1 MRLLAICPPPLP
13 PAVAALGW
21 PVFGG
26 RRVRVGLLPVIALT
40 HLFLVATLWAVPE
53 PAALGGWIA
62 ADPLGLTVLTL
73 TSVLFLV
80 TVTYTVGYLRREK
93 PRSGRVFAGG
103 LLAFLSAASV
113 VSLAQHLAML
123 WVGMEATTL
132 AVAPLVFLR
141 RDRRSLEATWK
152 DLVISSVGTAPPLLG
167 TLFLATAQADVPGR
181 PLVRPARS
189 HRAR

>member
-13 PAVAALGW
+13 PAVAALGL
-21 PVFGG
+21 PVFRG
-26 RRVRVGLLPVIALT
+26 RRVPVGLLAVIALT

-132 AVAPLVFLR
+132 SVAPLIFLR
-141 RDRRSLEATWK
+141 RDRRSLEATWMY
-152 DLVISSVGTAPPLLG
+152 LVISSVGIALALLSPF
-167 TLFLATAQADVPGR
+167 FLPTPQLAV
-181 PLVRPARS
+181 PARP
-189 HRAR
+189 